1 MLTYLKITNLALM
14 AHAEVE
20 FGPGFNVVTGETGAG
35 KSILLGTVALLLGV
49 RADKSLIRQGCD
61 RCEIVGAIS
70 PDGVSSPAVEA
81 LFDELAIRFDPAEE
95 LRLRRVITHS
105 GSRCFVNDSP
115 VGLQAL
121 AGIGAVLMDVYSAN
135 EQYSL
140 LDHAKQL
147 EMIDRFGRCAELYR
161 DYKSRFDA
169 LKKLRAD
176 RDEAMRSLPSP
187 EEAGLLSA
195 LVADIDAV
203 NPEDDEDR
211 IVGEKFSL
219 AANRREIIELASGLS
234 GMLSE
239 GENSICDQLAA
250 VYRQLSTL
258 DRLVSGRLSERLD
271 RCSELEDGVRELS
284 GAVRELAESTDLDDE
299 ALAELESRLSA
310 LQQLKR
316 RHGPQLADVIEKW
329 RSAKQRLAGFSA
341 SAQLRRKFDD
351 DEKKLMER
359 LLESGAAL
367 TSERIRQ
374 AAAFAI
380 EVGKVLTRLGMP
392 HARLVPDFTAVQPRE
407 SGLDEVELM
416 FSANRGIEPRPL
428 RLTASSGELSRVM
441 LAVKAVLADRD
452 TVPVL
457 IFDEIDANVG
467 GETANQVAAVIAE
480 LSKRRQVLCI
490 SHLAQVAALADRHY
504 SVRKTDG
511 GSDAPD
517 AVTSSEIVELS
528 GADRTAEIARMLGGG
543 PAALRHAAELLR

>member
-20 FGPGFNVVTGETGAG
+20 FGPGFNAVTGETGAG
-35 KSILLGTVALLLGV
+35 KSVLLGTVALLLGV

-70 PDGVSSPAVEA
+70 LDGVSSPAVAA
-81 LFDELAIRFDPAEE
+81 LFDDLAIRFDPSEE
-95 LRLRRVITHS
+95 LRLRRVITHT
-105 GSRCFVNDSP
+105 GSRCFVNDTP

-121 AGIGAVLMDVYSAN
+121 AGIGGVLMDVYSAN

-140 LDHAKQL
+140 LDHARQL
-147 EMIDRFGRCAELYR
+147 EMIDRFGGCSALLSAYEAE
-161 DYKSRFDA
+161 FAA
-169 LKKLRAD
+169 LKKLRAA
-176 RDEAMRSLPSP
+176 REEAMKALPSP
-187 EEAGLLSA
+187 QEAELLGA

-211 IVGEKFSL
+211 AVGEKFTL

-234 GMLSE
+234 SLLSE

-258 DRLVSGRLSERLD
+258 DRLVSGRLGERLD
-271 RCSELEDGVRELS
+271 RCSILEDGVRELS
-284 GAVRELAESTDLDDE
+284 DSVREVAESTDLDDE
-299 ALAELESRLSA
+299 ALAGLEVRMSA

-329 RSAKQRLAGFSA
+329 RNAKARLAGFA
-341 SAQLRRKFDD
+341 AAGQMRKKFDD
-351 DEKKLMER
+351 DEKKIMER
-359 LLESGAAL
+359 LLAAGSAL
-367 TSERIRQ
+367 TVERRKQ
-374 AAAFAI
+374 AAAFAVA
-380 EVGKVLTRLGMP
+380 VGGVLTRLGMP
-392 HARLVPDFTAVQPRE
+392 YARIVPDFTAVAPRE
-407 SGLDEVELM
+407 NGLDEVELL
-416 FSANRGIEPRPL
+416 FSANRGIEPRAL

-441 LAVKAVLADRD
+441 LAVKAVLAERD

-467 GETANQVAAVIAE
+467 GETANEVAAVISE
-480 LSKRRQVLCI
+480 LSRRRQVLCI
-490 SHLAQVAALADRHY
+490 SHLAQVAARADRHF
-504 SVRKTDG
+504 SVRKSDG
-511 GSDAPD
+511 GADDPD

-528 GADRTAEIARMLGGG
+528 GDARTAELARMLGGG
-543 PAALRHAAELLR
+543 PAALRHAGELLR